1 MKAVSLSF
9 RATQQRAP
17 LLGLVS
23 MLATVVA
30 LNGCATRTG
39 QAAGQVT
46 PSVSE
51 SQRAQGPAPSAGEQ
65 DLLRRLRE
73 AEHADRMNSTSWSD
87 TNVTLGTAY
96 AIKAREVRHVIGRI
110 ERGEPVS
117 QREIK
122 RALDNSTPYQLGG
135 YP

>member
-1 MKAVSLSF
+1 MKAGGLFSIRAARRRVPPFSRVSVLAAVLS
-9 RATQQRAP
+9 
-17 LLGLVS
+17 
-23 MLATVVA
+23 
-30 LNGCATRTG
+30 LNGCATRAIHT
-39 QAAGQVT
+39 AGRIA
-46 PSVSE
+46 PVSE
-51 SQRAQGPAPSAGEQ
+51 SRAAGVQPLSADKR

-96 AIKAREVRHVIGRI
+96 AIKAREVRHVIERI

-117 QREIK
+117 QREIA
-122 RALDNSTPYQLGG
+122 RALDNSTPRQLGG